1 LKSFIEKQDDFWIKV
16 QIPYKPNAVIS
27 YRIASFDIA
36 IAILEETKSK
46 ILIKFLSKKIICF
59 VPFCGCIFNF
69 TINSPFSNAKIGYN
83 FHREKKLKNTPI
95 RTQKFLT

>member
-1 LKSFIEKQDDFWIKV
+1 LLTTRILDKGDALVVSVENLKSFIEKQDGFWIKV

-46 ILIKFLSKKIICF
+46 ILIKFLSKK
-59 VPFCGCIFNF
+59 
-69 TINSPFSNAKIGYN
+69 K
-83 FHREKKLKNTPI
+83 
-95 RTQKFLT
+95 